1 MLSDIARYIYN
12 TQMLQA
18 EAVGYAYTSWRR
30 EWRGPGREFVRG
42 LPSSCRWLTHP
53 WRSAEVRWCGS

>member
-1 MLSDIARYIYN
+1 MLSGIDRYIYN

-18 EAVGYAYTSWRR
+18 EAVGYAYRSWRR

-42 LPSSCRWLTHP
+42 LPSSCR
-53 WRSAEVRWCGS
+53 